1 MQNSAAGHG
10 SDDGKAQSSAI
21 ASNCMDAPKGSPPTL
36 VVAGGQQQEQA
47 HSAKARFQELIVDPP
62 GSIFNVSLPKDGGPP
77 WRRPPMTDIVNASRF
92 VDCGSVV
99 PSAATPLT
107 AAPKAIGG
115 SAPHMPVPSIF
126 QFGGA
131 TADAKP
137 PPPQPPPANKNT
149 PGAKPGAMPPPPP
162 PPNPGNVVAPQ
173 PAPHVEEPRPDSSP
187 PPAKGMPKRPLQQEG
202 RVDLQGSLAP
212 GARVAEPKAAVAGTL
227 GAEVEAGRVVAPSPA
242 PDGPAPSPN
251 QPWQQQEGGVDSQGS
266 LAAGAQVAE
275 AQAAVVGTLGAEVEA
290 GRVVAPAPA
299 PDGPAQPPN
308 QPLQQQEGGVDSQGS
323 LAAGAQVAEAQAA
336 VGGTLGAEVEAERV
350 AAPAPASD
358 GPAQDHVLG
367 NSGNHGWDGW
377 DTESHWGRW
386 NFGRAQPDVIADD
399 HGGRREPQQDQ
410 NRFVLMI
417 HGRKLHR
424 PVLFS

>member
-47 HSAKARFQELIVDPP
+47 HSAKARFQELIADRP

-173 PAPHVEEPRPDSSP
+173 PAPHVEEPRPDSPP

-242 PDGPAPSPN
+242 PDGPAQSPN
-251 QPWQQQEGGVDSQGS
+251 QPLQQQEGGVDSQGS

-275 AQAAVVGTLGAEVEA
+275 AQAAVGGTLGAEVEA

-399 HGGRREPQQDQ
+399 HGGRREPQQNQ

>member
-47 HSAKARFQELIVDPP
+47 HSAKARFQELIADRP

-115 SAPHMPVPSIF
+115 SAPHMSVPSIF

-137 PPPQPPPANKNT
+137 PPPHPPPANKNT

-251 QPWQQQEGGVDSQGS
+251 QP
-266 LAAGAQVAE
+266 
-275 AQAAVVGTLGAEVEA
+275 
-290 GRVVAPAPA
+290 
-299 PDGPAQPPN
+299 
-308 QPLQQQEGGVDSQGS
+308 LQQQEGGVDSQGS

-336 VGGTLGAEVEAERV
+336 VGGTSGAEVEAERV